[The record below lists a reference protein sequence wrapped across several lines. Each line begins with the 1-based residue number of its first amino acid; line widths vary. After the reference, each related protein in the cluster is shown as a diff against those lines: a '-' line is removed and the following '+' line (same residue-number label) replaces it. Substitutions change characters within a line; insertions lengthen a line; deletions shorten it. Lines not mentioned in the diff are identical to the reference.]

1 MADWESLLAVS
12 GSFGKAPPNRD
23 EALETVYDFLRALAE
38 QKPEEAE
45 ALVLAQH
52 FRYFRWQLDLL
63 LRPYWREMAS
73 EDPAL
78 ERDLAIEISD
88 PYFMKE
94 QDTQPQFGS
103 TGFQLAEN
111 ERVSMRVAICGEAVP
126 VYVNF
131 SVANADELYFLRLEE
146 PSRGFL

>member
-1 MADWESLLAVS
+1 MADWESILAVS

-23 EALETVYDFLRALAE
+23 EALETVYDFLRAMAE

-73 EDPAL
+73 EEPRL

-88 PYFMKE
+88 PYFIKE
-94 QDTQPQFGS
+94 QDTQPQFTS
-103 TGFQLAEN
+103 NSFQLTEQ
-111 ERVSMRVAICGEAVP
+111 EQLSMRVAICGEAVP

-131 SVANADELYFLRLEE
+131 SVVEADELYFLRLED
-146 PSRGFL
+146 PTQGFW